1 MGIKKEQVYLHIL
14 LLTSLVIFSLPRKCL
29 AVPAAPIV
37 HTLTQSDGSTFQATQ
52 WGDESLHG
60 WETIDG
66 YSIVFDD
73 NLKSWTYAVHDQTG
87 KLISSKRR
95 VNRDPLPG
103 NLIKHLRPTAQAQ
116 EMIPRKRL
124 SKELQAAIPRKVVS
138 PTGTAN
144 IPVFLINFNNT
155 ITTTTSNNFNSLLF
169 GSGNYSMK
177 DYYEEVSYDKFS
189 ISPGSGGISGWYT
202 ASNTHDYYG
211 QNYPPPDGNDRYPAT
226 LVTEA
231 VTQADAAGF
240 NFAPYDQDGDCYVDV
255 VAIVHQ
261 GTGEEAGL
269 DLSDIWSHSWD
280 LYSAKMLNQDGNGIY
295 TTKCPCSKGDFIKVN
310 DYIIMPEKLSNQI
323 STIGVFAHEYGHSF
337 GLPDLYDTDYTS
349 SGIGYWSL
357 MASGSWNGV
366 WINGDRPAHMDAWCK
381 YSLGWVTPKLVSGT
395 LTNEEIVQANTIGDV
410 YQLLNGSPSTGGE
423 YFLVENRQKAG
434 FDEGLP
440 GSGLLIWHVDESQD
454 SNNYECY
461 PGKLLCPFLHYHVA
475 LEQADNLYNLEYYN
489 NNGNRGDGG
498 DPYPGSTNNRS
509 FTATSSPSSNL
520 YNGSPSNVNVTSISD
535 SGTTMTATLS
545 AIFTCTYT
553 ISPAS
558 RSFDASGGASGI
570 SVSTTA
576 GCTWTATSN
585 ASWILITSGNSGTGG
600 GTVNYFVA
608 ANTGTSSRT
617 GTMTVAGQT
626 FTVNQMGGST
636 CTYAISP
643 ESQSFEA
650 GGGTGSVTMTASDE
664 CTWIATSNDSWIT
677 ITSGSSGYGNGTIQY
692 SVPAYTATDS
702 RTGTMTIAEKTFTV
716 TQQGI
721 VECSNWSDVI
731 AKYNSYVSG
740 QVSWSDV
747 IDCYTK
753 YTAQ

>member
-37 HTLTQSDGSTFQATQ
+37 HTLTQSDGSTFQARQ
-52 WGDESLHG
+52 WGDEYLHG
-60 WETIDG
+60 WETTEG
-66 YSIVFDD
+66 YTVVFDQG
-73 NLKSWTYAVHDQTG
+73 LQCWTYAEHDIAGRLTSSAKIAG
-87 KLISSKRR
+87 KYPPPADIPR
-95 VNRDPLPG
+95 
-103 NLIKHLRPTAQAQ
+103 HLRPTG
-116 EMIPRKRL
+116 EFSSMSHRKRAPQ
-124 SKELQAAIPRKVVS
+124 EVS
-138 PTGTAN
+138 PEFISSIGTAK
-144 IPVFLINFNNT
+144 IPVILIKFSDT
-155 ITTTTSNNFNSLLF
+155 ITIPTHTTDEFNSLLF
-169 GSGNYSMK
+169 GTGNYSMN
-177 DYYEEVSYDKFS
+177 DYFKEVSYNAFS
-189 ISPGSGGISGWYT
+189 ITGDVAGWYT
-202 ASNTHDYYG
+202 ASNTHDY
-211 QNYPPPDGNDRYPAT
+211 PAT

-231 VTQADAAGF
+231 VAQADAAGF
-240 NFAPYDQDGDCYVDV
+240 NFAPYDQDGNCYVDV

-261 GTGEEAGL
+261 GTGEEA
-269 DLSDIWSHSWD
+269 SPYSTDIWSHSWD
-280 LYSAKMLNQDGNGIY
+280 LYSAHYYNDQDGNGIY
-295 TTKCPCSKGDFIKVN
+295 TTKCPCSKGGFIKVN

-323 STIGVFAHEYGHSF
+323 STIGIFAHEYGHAL
-337 GLPDLYDTDYTS
+337 GLPDLYDTDGS
-349 SGIGYWSL
+349 SQGIGYWSV

-381 YSLGWVTPKLVSGT
+381 YYLGWVNPTPVSST
-395 LTNEEIVQANTIGDV
+395 LTNEPITQAATSADV
-410 YQLLNGSPSTGGE
+410 YKLLNGSPSTGGE
-423 YFLVENRQKAG
+423 YFLIENRQQAG
-434 FDEGLP
+434 FDTGLP
-440 GSGLLIWHVDESQD
+440 GSGLLIWHIDESQN
-454 SNNYECY
+454 SNANECY
-461 PGKLLCPFLHYHVA
+461 PGKLLCPLLHYHVA
-475 LEQADNLYNLEYYN
+475 LEQADNLWNLDK
-489 NNGNRGDGG
+489 GDNRGDEG
-498 DPYPGSTNNRS
+498 DPYPGLTNNRS
-509 FTATSSPSSNL
+509 FTGSSSPNSNL
-520 YNGSPSNVNVTSISD
+520 YNGSPSNASVTSISD
-535 SGTTMTATLS
+535 SGTIMTATLS
-545 AIFTCTYT
+545 AISTCTYS

-585 ASWILITSGNSGTGG
+585 ASWISITSGDSGTGS

-608 ANTGTSSRT
+608 ANTTTSSRT

-650 GGGTGSVTMTASDE
+650 GGGTGSVTMTAPAD

-677 ITSGSSGYGNGTIQY
+677 IDSGSSGYGNGTVHY
-692 SVPAYTATDS
+692 SVSAHTVTDS
-702 RTGTMTIAEKTFTV
+702 RTGTMTIADKTFTI
-716 TQQGI
+716 TQEGI

-753 YTAQ
+753 YSAP